1 MIALADNTEANAGGS
16 PELTLHYTFDDDT
29 SDTVEFYAAGDSK
42 YVVAVNGDIT
52 GHARKSDI
60 TRVLEDLEKVN
71 A

>member
-1 MIALADNTEANAGGS
+1 MDRGASRALVHGVSKN
-16 PELTLHYTFDDDT
+16 
-29 SDTVEFYAAGDSK
+29 SK